1 MDHLKALSFGI
12 KLEETKDLEI
22 IDKYYKSYIKECA
35 IDAQTS
41 VDVLEFFYGSSVYD
55 KAITSFNEAYIYAS
69 VSESAKKLYRV
80 IKIKSE
86 GSYSSTFLKP
96 LDSRNGISTDILTIS
111 ALFELVE
118 ANKQVETADIRI
130 FDNAINVLQ
139 NANEIFYDVSGKA
152 LNASLIKV
160 ITLISNQRVHCKG
173 NKLR

>member
-12 KLEETKDLEI
+12 KLEETKDVEI

-35 IDAQTS
+35 TDAQTS
-41 VDVLEFFYGSSVYD
+41 VDVLEFFYGYNVYD
-55 KAITSFNEAYIYAS
+55 KVITSFNEAYIYAN
-69 VSESAKKLYRV
+69 VSEKAKQLYRI

-86 GSYSSTFLKP
+86 GSYSTSFIKP
-96 LDSRNGISTDILTIS
+96 LDTRNGLSSDILTLS

-118 ANKQVETADIRI
+118 ANKQVETADVRI

-152 LNASLIKV
+152 ANTSLLNV
-160 ITLISNQRVHCKG
+160 ITLITNQRIHYKG